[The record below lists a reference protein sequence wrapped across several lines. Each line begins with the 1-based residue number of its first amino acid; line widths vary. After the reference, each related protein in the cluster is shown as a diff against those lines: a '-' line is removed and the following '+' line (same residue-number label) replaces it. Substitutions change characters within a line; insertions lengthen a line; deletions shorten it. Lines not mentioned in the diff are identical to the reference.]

1 MPEIK
6 LPAIIKQRFVHED
19 QKWLE
24 KVDNQ
29 CEAQSDL
36 PFSFLF
42 SLRRSRLSDPR
53 KIVKLKQAMPMLST

>member
-1 MPEIK
+1 
-6 LPAIIKQRFVHED
+6 VHED

-42 SLRRSRLSDPR
+42 SLRPVEIERPQENREIEASHADAQHL
-53 KIVKLKQAMPMLST
+53 I